1 MILLSPERIPSH
13 SPPALYCCPVLLSM
27 LMKIFL
33 SRSHP
38 APDMPLGLVHIQ
50 HLARFSG
57 KGRIDLEEPFGD
69 IFMYRTFV
77 ILYDIISN
85 LHGSLFNIIFQK
97 NPPANIIFTMYAGV
111 FDVMPLSF
119 KQRLLPFAIFLNL
132 FPAKSG
138 SLSHI

>member
-69 IFMYRTFV
+69 IFMYSCR
-77 ILYDIISN
+77 
-85 LHGSLFNIIFQK
+85 
-97 NPPANIIFTMYAGV
+97 
-111 FDVMPLSF
+111 
-119 KQRLLPFAIFLNL
+119 
-132 FPAKSG
+132 
-138 SLSHI
+138 